1 MAAKSG
7 INDLGLMPSV
17 LDRLIDLEP
26 RISTEPA
33 NNQYSTLDDLKVA
46 VRRDLEWLLNTRK
59 MVADIPPEF
68 EELKRSVVTYG
79 VPDISG
85 VHIEHT
91 VESANLRSA
100 LENAIKIYEPR
111 FLDVVCTL
119 EPLNSTDRQLRFK
132 IEAKLDLDPV
142 PEAMVFDTVLQ
153 LGSGA
158 FAVKEGAGGS

>member
-1 MAAKSG
+1 MATTGGLK
-7 INDLGLMPSV
+7 DLGMMPSV

-26 RISTEPA
+26 RISTEPS
-33 NNQYSTLDDLKVA
+33 NNRFSTLEDLKA
-46 VRRDLEWLLNTRK
+46 SVRRDLEWLLNTRK
-59 MVADIPPEF
+59 MVAEVPPAF
-68 EELKRSVVTYG
+68 EELKKSVVTYG

-85 VHIEHT
+85 VHAEHT
-91 VESANLRSA
+91 VESANLRTA
-100 LENAIKIYEPR
+100 LENAIRIFEPR

-158 FAVKEGAGGS
+158 FAVREGAGGG